1 MNAST
6 SPWLSLDAVLR
17 VTGGSLWKPEDGA
30 PGSRPSVASGASV
43 GFTACAIDSRSLT
56 GGELFVPLPGTR
68 ADGHAFV
75 VAALQGGAAGS
86 LALRGWSVPAAAAA
100 TGRPIVEVEDPLAAL
115 QTLGAHCRERADLPV
130 VAVTGSNG
138 KTTTKEMIAAILA
151 TGRRVHR
158 NLGNLN
164 NHIGVPLTLTWLR
177 PEHEVLVVELGMS
190 ALGEIATLASI
201 ARPGVGVLTNAGPA
215 HLEQLGSLEAVARAK
230 SELAEALP
238 PAGLLVLNADDPLL
252 WPMNRHRPVRKR
264 SYGLDNADAD
274 LRPTRVDQ
282 TATGGTRFS
291 LPGGPDVQLA
301 LLGRH
306 NVRNALAALLVGDE
320 FGVPRGAAAD
330 ALAAMEPP
338 KHRLE
343 LLQAGGISILDDA
356 YNANPSSMAAALAL
370 LGTIEARGARRAVLG
385 DMLELGP
392 TAEALHEE
400 TGRRVPPDA
409 WLYAAGSFA
418 AALGR
423 GAASAGVP
431 AARIRRFEDVS
442 EMAAAVSTDA
452 KPGDLILVKA
462 SRGMRLERVVEA
474 LTRGGGAGLTGGL
487 ARAGRN

>member
-6 SPWLSLDAVLR
+6 SPWLTMDAVLR
-17 VTGGSLWKPEDGA
+17 VAGGQLWKPPGA
-30 PGSRPSVASGASV
+30 SAARPSVSSGTAI
-43 GFTACAIDSRSLT
+43 GFTACAIDSRALS
-56 GGELFVPLPGTR
+56 GGELFVPLPGAR

-75 VAALQGGAAGS
+75 GAALEAGAAGS
-86 LALRGWSVPAAAAA
+86 LVRRGWDAPPAVAA
-100 TGRPIVEVEDPLAAL
+100 TEKPIVEVDDPLTAL
-115 QTLGAHCRERADLPV
+115 QTLGGHCRARADLPV

-158 NLGNLN
+158 NVGNLN

-177 PEHEVLVVELGMS
+177 PEHEVLVVEMGMS
-190 ALGEIATLASI
+190 APGEIAFLASL
-201 ARPGVGVLTNAGPA
+201 ARPGIGVLTNAGPA

-230 SELAEALP
+230 SELAESLP
-238 PAGLLVLNADDPLL
+238 QDGLLVLNADDALL
-252 WPMNRHRPVRKR
+252 WPMNKNRPVRKR
-264 SYGLDNADAD
+264 SYGLDNPEAD
-274 LRPTRVDQ
+274 LRPTRVQ
-282 TATGGTRFS
+282 LTATGGTHFT
-291 LPGGPDVQLA
+291 LPGGPDFTLS

-320 FGVPRGAAAD
+320 FGVPRAAAAA

-343 LLQAGGISILDDA
+343 LIQANGVSVLDDA
-356 YNANPSSMAAALAL
+356 YNANPSSMGEALAL
-370 LGTIEARGARRAVLG
+370 LGTIETRGVRRAALG

-400 TGRRVPPDA
+400 AGRCVPADA

-418 AALGR
+418 AALAR
-423 GAASAGVP
+423 GARAAGIPVS
-431 AARIRRFEDVS
+431 RIRKFDDVS
-442 EMAAAVSTDA
+442 AMAAAVAADA
-452 KPGDLILVKA
+452 KPGDLVLVKA

-474 LTRGGGAGLTGGL
+474 LTGGGAGLTGGL

>member
-1 MNAST
+1 MNAAT
-6 SPWLSLDAVLR
+6 SPWLTLDAVLR
-17 VTGGSLWKPEDGA
+17 VTGGSLWKPAGGEPSA
-30 PGSRPSVASGASV
+30 RPSVSSGASI

-56 GGELFVPLPGTR
+56 GGELFVPLAGTR
-68 ADGHAFV
+68 TDGHAFLA
-75 VAALQGGAAGS
+75 AALEAGAAGS
-86 LALRGWSVPAAAAA
+86 LARRGWTAPAAVKA
-100 TGRPIVEVEDPLAAL
+100 TGKPIVEVDDPLVAL

-158 NLGNLN
+158 NVGNLN

-177 PEHEVLVVELGMS
+177 PEHEALVVELGMS
-190 ALGEIATLASI
+190 APGEIAALAAL

-238 PAGLLVLNADDPLL
+238 PSGLLVLNADDPLL

-264 SYGLDNADAD
+264 SYGLDNPEAD
-274 LRPTRVDQ
+274 LRPARVVQ
-282 TATGGTRFS
+282 TKAGGTSFS
-291 LPGGPDVQLA
+291 LPGGPDVVLA

-320 FGVPRGAAAD
+320 FGVPRAAAAD

-343 LLQAGGISILDDA
+343 LLQAGGISVLDDA
-356 YNANPSSMAAALAL
+356 YNANPSSMGEALAL
-370 LGTIEARGARRAVLG
+370 LGAIETRGARRAVLG

-400 TGRRVPPDA
+400 VGRRVPPDA
-409 WLYAAGSFA
+409 WLYATGSFA

-423 GAASAGVP
+423 GALAAGVP
-431 AARIRRFEDVS
+431 AARVRRFEDVS
-442 EMAAAVSTDA
+442 AMAAAVAAEA
-452 KPGDLILVKA
+452 KAGDLVLVKA

-474 LTRGGGAGLTGGL
+474 LTGGGAGLTGGL